1 VCWQSHSQ
9 DASHDKQ
16 KKTTS
21 SLQINP
27 PSAPFAFPWGSPQ
40 FSVSGNRNRPQ
51 PSVAAAP
58 GRHRHVVN
66 MFGNYRTMEVS
77 CRLRVLPRLN
87 YRFTVSA
94 APC

>member
-1 VCWQSHSQ
+1 MTNRKRPHLAFRLARQVPRS
-9 DASHDKQ
+9 
-16 KKTTS
+16 
-21 SLQINP
+21 
-27 PSAPFAFPWGSPQ
+27 AFPWGSPQ
-40 FSVSGNRNRPQ
+40 LSVSGNRNRPQ

-66 MFGNYRTMEVS
+66 TFGIYRAMEAP
-77 CRLRVLPRLN
+77 CRYRMLPRLN